1 MQGRSKPSLFLTPV
15 IASLL
20 IMAISTPA
28 LADKKMP
35 KGLLGQEYRF
45 SEQNSQQDTAPRQS
59 GEAIRSN
66 DVEPAPQQERPRPR
80 DNRWD
85 NRQDNAQAEQS
96 REENPRIAIYQ
107 REQNNRQNVAA
118 QQQAERQVAAERIA
132 QLRENNDNQRQYQ
145 RGHQN
150 ERPDSRTNG
159 RHSERQYQGNYGS
172 PENPIAFKP
181 GRPET
186 NSQSWQDQHRQA
198 NDYQRHL
205 NNQNLIAIR
214 YNERL
219 RDQNRREQYRSQQR
233 YYEHMNQQRRYYDDN
248 HHGFNISYYNSPVI
262 YRYHRGGNYYYANRY
277 QADLMRQAI
286 NYGYEE
292 GFYAG
297 RADRM
302 DRWGYNFREAYAYQ
316 DANYGYYG
324 YYVDR
329 GTYNY
334 YFREGFRRG
343 YDDGYYSRYQYGRHY
358 NNRYT
363 PYSSVL
369 NLILNFSNW
378 R

>member
-1 MQGRSKPSLFLTPV
+1 MQGRSKPSLFFAPA
-15 IASLL
+15 IASLF
-20 IMAISTPA
+20 IMCMSMPA
-28 LADKKMP
+28 FADKKMP
-35 KGLLGQEYRF
+35 KGLIGQEYAV
-45 SEQNSQQDTAPRQS
+45 EENNKQDTPLRQS
-59 GEAIRSN
+59 GEAIRSV
-66 DVEPAPQQERPRPR
+66 DAEPSAQAERVRPR
-80 DNRWD
+80 DNRLD
-85 NRQDNAQAEQS
+85 NRQDPAQVEQN
-96 REENPRIAIYQ
+96 REENIRNAMYQ
-107 REQNNRQNVAA
+107 REQSNRQNIAL
-118 QQQAERQVAAERIA
+118 QQQTERQAAVERIA
-132 QLRENNDNQRQYQ
+132 MLRENSNNQRNQ
-145 RGHQN
+145 RDNQN
-150 ERPDSRTNG
+150 ERPDSRSTNG

-181 GRPET
+181 ARPET
-186 NSQSWQDQHRQA
+186 QSHQWQDQQRQA
-198 NDYQRHL
+198 DEYRRHL
-205 NNQNLIAIR
+205 NHQNTIAIR

-233 YYEHMNQQRRYYDDN
+233 YYERMNQQRRYYDN
-248 HHGFNISYYNSPVI
+248 HHDDYNIAYYNSPVI
-262 YRYHRGGNYYYANRY
+262 YRYHRGGSYHYANRY

-316 DANYGYYG
+316 DANYGYNG

-358 NNRYT
+358 NNRYS
-363 PYSSVL
+363 PHDSVIR
-369 NLILNFSNW
+369 LILNFSNW